1 MKDQLK
7 TGLLIAVFL
16 LTAYNTYQISTID
29 TYGPAVSKVVARKS
43 DVTKNQ
49 VKPTN
54 IIPENKNDK
63 PKFDPI
69 NKDKIA
75 KPTAPKTT
83 IKFSNIEHDFGTI
96 AQNSTNKYVYK
107 FVNTGKEPLIVTN
120 AKGSCGCTV
129 PRWPKEPIAPGKEGE
144 IEIIYKPGKQKN
156 KQSKTI
162 TITANT
168 EPVKTILRVKA
179 NVIPAD
185 PVN

>member
-43 DVTKNQ
+43 DATKNQ

-75 KPTAPKTT
+75 KPTAP
-83 IKFSNIEHDFGTI
+83 
-96 AQNSTNKYVYK
+96 
-107 FVNTGKEPLIVTN
+107 
-120 AKGSCGCTV
+120 
-129 PRWPKEPIAPGKEGE
+129 
-144 IEIIYKPGKQKN
+144 
-156 KQSKTI
+156 
-162 TITANT
+162 
-168 EPVKTILRVKA
+168 
-179 NVIPAD
+179 
-185 PVN
+185 